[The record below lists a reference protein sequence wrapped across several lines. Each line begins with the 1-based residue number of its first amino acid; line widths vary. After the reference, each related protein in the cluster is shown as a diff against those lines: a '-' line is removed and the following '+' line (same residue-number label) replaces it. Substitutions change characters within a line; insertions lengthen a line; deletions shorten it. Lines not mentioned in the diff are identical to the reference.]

1 MRRKS
6 RCFLCDLHVY
16 PGFPR
21 WGKPRGLAGNVVPWR
36 QFWMVKCEGRHGK
49 CLQSAYFYVIRAW
62 GATTSRLC

>member
-1 MRRKS
+1 MRSPVRRES

-36 QFWMVKCEGRHGK
+36 QFWDGRVRG
-49 CLQSAYFYVIRAW
+49 SAW
-62 GATTSRLC
+62 